1 MYKILKQ
8 MNKHLK
14 FSGCLFFAGV
24 VSTGMYS
31 CKNQTPKKQTNDVQ
45 EVETSGQQKNIL
57 LLISDDHG
65 IDQLGCYGNNVI
77 KTPHLDSLASNGV
90 RMTNAYAVAA
100 SCSASRGAILSGL
113 YPHQS
118 GQYGHNHN
126 WHHFS
131 YFDTIQSIPAILKQN
146 GYQTGCVGK
155 LHVGPQ
161 ELLPFDYRIPASEIM
176 NNRDVKKMALKAGEF
191 FNKDK
196 DKPFFLL
203 VGYSDPHRMPHGWSD
218 MPGIENWDGF
228 GNHLD
233 YQGVKPEKYNP
244 DNMPV
249 PDFLPDTRAVREE
262 LAQMYE
268 SISRM
273 DQGIGMVL
281 EELRKSGRFD
291 NTLIVYISD
300 NGIPFPGAKTTIYDS
315 GVRMPMIVSHSALK
329 NKGGKTDAMISFTDI
344 LPTFIDWAEV
354 ELPEYQLPGKSFLTA
369 MGEKNPEGWDKVMMS
384 HTFHE
389 ITMYYPMRAIRNHKY
404 KYINNLYPELEFPF
418 ATDLFICKTWQDIL
432 KNQRTTM
439 GKRSV
444 EAYLRRPTE
453 ELYNITDDAAEAVNL
468 AQDSS
473 YSVVLQ
479 EMREQL
485 HALRSETK
493 DPWLIKE
500 NYTQNTAYLKYL
512 QKE

>member
-1 MYKILKQ
+1 
-8 MNKHLK
+8 MNKYLK
-14 FSGCLFFAGV
+14 LSGSLFFAGV
-24 VSTGMYS
+24 VSAGMYS
-31 CKNQTPKKQTNDVQ
+31 CTNKTPERGNDAIQDVKTP
-45 EVETSGQQKNIL
+45 VQQKNIL

-65 IDQLGCYGNNVI
+65 IDQLGCYGNDVI
-77 KTPHLDSLASNGV
+77 KTPNLDSLASNGV

-146 GYQTGCVGK
+146 GYQTGCIGK
-155 LHVGPQ
+155 LHVGPE
-161 ELLPFDYRIPASEIM
+161 ELLPFDFRVPPSEIM
-176 NNRDVKKMALKAGEF
+176 NNRDVKTMAQKAGEF
-191 FNKDK
+191 FNKNK
-196 DKPFFLL
+196 DNPFFLL
-203 VGYSDPHRMPHGWSD
+203 IGYSDPHRMPHGWSD

-228 GNHLD
+228 GNHLS
-233 YQGVKPEKYNP
+233 YEGVVPIKYNP
-244 DNMPV
+244 EDVLV
-249 PDFLPDTRAVREE
+249 PDFLPDTKAVREE
-262 LAQMYE
+262 LAQMYQ

-273 DQGIGMVL
+273 DQGIGMVID
-281 EELRKSGRFD
+281 ELRKSGRLN

-315 GVRMPMIVSHSALK
+315 GVRMPMIVSHHALK
-329 NKGGKTDAMISFTDI
+329 NKGGKTRAMISFTDI
-344 LPTFIDWAEV
+344 LPTFIAWANADT
-354 ELPEYQLPGKSFLTA
+354 PEYQLPGKSFLTA
-369 MGEKNPEGWDKVMMS
+369 MENEKPEGWDKVMMS

-432 KNQRTTM
+432 KNQRTKM
-439 GKRSV
+439 GKRLV
-444 EAYLRRPTE
+444 NRFLQRPVE
-453 ELYNITDDAAEAVNL
+453 ELYDIANDPAEAVNL
-468 AQDSS
+468 AQNSS
-473 YSVVLQ
+473 YSTVLQ

-485 HALRSETK
+485 HTMRSETN

-500 NYTQNTAYLKYL
+500 NYTQNTQFLKHL
-512 QKE
+512 Q